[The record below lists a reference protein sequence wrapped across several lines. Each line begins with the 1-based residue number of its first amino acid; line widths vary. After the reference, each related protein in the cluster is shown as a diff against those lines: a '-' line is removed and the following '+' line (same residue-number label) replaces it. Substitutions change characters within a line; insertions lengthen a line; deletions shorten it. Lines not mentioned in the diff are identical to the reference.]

1 MSSVPKGKQRE
12 SRFEAEHHFFKL
24 RDDITKLM
32 LNDFGFDKGRY
43 QKQIEKYREWRKDQP
58 NIDEI
63 TARFE
68 KRSEAF
74 VKWFIDKECDAV
86 LEILRTI
93 QTEFSVGNSIHPTGE
108 AGLTEWKERRL
119 HMDRAIGACFALKQE
134 MQYIIRTLPVDI
146 EKFESYAKRID
157 RQIALY
163 RGTRQADNRFLSG
176 LPLNVANASNFCNV
190 NSNGNCNANNASN
203 SNGVRP
209 DFRGADSKT
218 GKPAGSKM
226 KGKKV
231 PSAEAD
237 KQKPGNGREIVT
249 SPGAM
254 PQVTTERIPGA

>member
-1 MSSVPKGKQRE
+1 
-12 SRFEAEHHFFKL
+12 
-24 RDDITKLM
+24 M

-43 QKQIEKYREWRKDQP
+43 KKKIEKFREFRKDEP

-63 TARFE
+63 VARLE
-68 KRSEAF
+68 RKSDAF
-74 VKWFIDKECDAV
+74 TKWFIDKECDAV

-93 QTEFSVGNSIHPTGE
+93 QTEFSAGNSIHP
-108 AGLTEWKERRL
+108 AGQAKLEEFKERRL
-119 HMDRAIGACFALKQE
+119 HIDRAIGACFALKQE

-157 RQIALY
+157 KQIALY

-176 LPLNVANASNFCNV
+176 LPLNVANASNFANV

-218 GKPAGSKM
+218 ALRQAPK
-226 KGKKV
+226 
-231 PSAEAD
+231 
-237 KQKPGNGREIVT
+237 
-249 SPGAM
+249 
-254 PQVTTERIPGA
+254 